1 MHHARCALNEAP
13 ALLRL
18 YNALTIMT
26 DLPAS
31 SPNSGPNAVHVFS
44 LLGAI
49 TKAYNTSVALT
60 SRSCNTAIVRAVHTV
75 SLVTTLEQVRVSSVW
90 VIWPPATRHAY
101 LWKSSILM
109 SNNIWQLTY

>member
-49 TKAYNTSVALT
+49 TQAFHASVTLI
-60 SRSCNTAIVRAVHTV
+60 SMSCNTAIVKAMYTI
-75 SLVTTLEQVRVSSVW
+75 SLVNTGVSDNVW
-90 VIWPPATRHAY
+90 CMGHMAY
-101 LWKSSILM
+101 
-109 SNNIWQLTY
+109 NH